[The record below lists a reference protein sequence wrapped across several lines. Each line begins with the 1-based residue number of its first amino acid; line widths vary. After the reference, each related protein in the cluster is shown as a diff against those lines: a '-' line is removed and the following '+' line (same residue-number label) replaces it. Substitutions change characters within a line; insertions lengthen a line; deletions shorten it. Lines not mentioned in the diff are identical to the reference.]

1 MKCQKKESIVIFLLH
16 YSRSS
21 QSVRTD
27 GLTFINAFYQTTP
40 ANDIICQKESSMYN
54 YPEQVKS
61 FLEQSFKAF
70 EKDVCNVKMTNEEL
84 LFFLFQSFPKNCISD
99 YELNEIMQ
107 KIGFVRDVYFF
118 EKDDLKELRTG
129 WFLFSEIIQKQA
141 TQ

>member
-1 MKCQKKESIVIFLLH
+1 
-16 YSRSS
+16 
-21 QSVRTD
+21 
-27 GLTFINAFYQTTP
+27 
-40 ANDIICQKESSMYN
+40 MYN